1 MSDNELVQFDQFIKY
16 ALNVDVIE
24 FRNDFYKGKWDSNV
38 QNNVMMMR
46 TNFGDFWCGL
56 DNKNK
61 KKYLKLV
68 NKYYDDKHN

>member
-56 DNKNK
+56 DNKNI
-61 KKYLKLV
+61 
-68 NKYYDDKHN
+68 